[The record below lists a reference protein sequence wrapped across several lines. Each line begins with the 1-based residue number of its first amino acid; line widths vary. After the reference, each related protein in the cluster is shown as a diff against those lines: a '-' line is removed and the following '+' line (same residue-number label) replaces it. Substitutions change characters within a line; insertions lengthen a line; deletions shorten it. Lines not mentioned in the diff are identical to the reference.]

1 MLMQEDKKLKE
12 LLIKH
17 AMEETFADFTNTV
30 MQRIQS
36 AAAAKAYA
44 KPLLK
49 QKLPKTLIVA
59 FILVCIV
66 LIALSIFM
74 QDAQL
79 PFLFSVK
86 LTAKYFSQ
94 IISFLIAFWVIM
106 LINQLVNM
114 KKVQR
119 L

>member
-17 AMEETFADFTNTV
+17 IVEETSAEFTNTV

-36 AAAAKAYA
+36 GAAVKAYA

-49 QKLPKTLIVA
+49 QKLLKTLIIA
-59 FILVCIV
+59 FILVCVV
-66 LIALSIFM
+66 LLTLTIFM

-86 LTAKYFSQ
+86 LTAKCFSQ
-94 IISFLIAFWVIM
+94 TISFLIAFWLVM
-106 LINQLVNM
+106 LINQLWDK
-114 KKVQR
+114 KKVQAV
-119 L
+119 